1 MKIVYQTTHDG
12 RFAGEVVADES
23 PLEPGVYL
31 IPAGCVE
38 VAPPE
43 TSEGFFARWDDG
55 EWSIEAKPEPEPD
68 AQPEPI
74 DPGPPTQQ
82 QVRFEAGRRIAILG
96 AEYTPEERETW
107 PVQVSEAKAIMA
119 DATAPAPLLSAIAT
133 ARGVPIEAMAEVVL
147 TKTQQL
153 AGATGAILAAQAVLL
168 AQEPLPDDY
177 ADDKHWPALP

>member
-1 MKIVYQTTHDG
+1 MKIVYQAAHDG

-43 TSEGFFARWDDG
+43 TAEGFFARWSDG
-55 EWSIEAKPEPEPD
+55 EWIVEAIPEPEPE
-68 AQPEPI
+68 PEPEPV
-74 DPGPPTQQ
+74 DPGPATEQK
-82 QVRFEAGRRIAILG
+82 VRFEAGRRIAALG
-96 AEYTPEERETW
+96 AGYTPEERETW

-133 ARGVPIEAMAEVVL
+133 ARGVPIEAMAQVVL
-147 TKTQQL
+147 TKAQQL
-153 AGATGAILAAQAVLL
+153 AAATGAILAAQAVLL
-168 AQEPLPDDY
+168 AQEPIPDDY